1 MADLVGEDSMESN
14 SELSDDELQRDF
26 ASGKLH
32 VGLNWMKPQT
42 KTRAPYNNIPGMKQ
56 KLEHIA
62 QELDWI
68 ERMDVTVVREQEDKD
83 ESLKTAAMSTLTS
96 EKSIHDDF
104 QREMRFYKQAQA
116 AFNEALPKLNK
127 LGIPTKRPDDYFA
140 EMVKTDDHMQRVRAK
155 LLSKQQAMERS
166 EKAKKQREMKK
177 YGKKVQQEILQ
188 KRQKEKR
195 EMMEAVKSYKKRG
208 KKTPLSSATLPGGGD
223 EFQIQTEKDSSTSN
237 KGKVIK
243 RGKSGKRKRKDAKF
257 GFGGVKKGK
266 KQNSSESFSDVSS
279 FNSAK
284 HNKAPRAKSGNI
296 GKKRKN
302 VRPGKSR
309 RKHLKK

>member
-1 MADLVGEDSMESN
+1 MADLMEEDSMESS

-26 ASGKLH
+26 ASGKLQ
-32 VGLNWMKPQT
+32 VGLNRVQTQT

-56 KLEHIA
+56 KLEQIA

-68 ERMDVTVVREQEDKD
+68 ERMDITVTREQEDKD
-83 ESLKTAAMSTLTS
+83 ESLKTAATSTLTS
-96 EKSIHDDF
+96 EKSLHDDF
-104 QREMRFYKQAQA
+104 QREMKFYKQAQA
-116 AFNEALPKLNK
+116 TVNEALPKLNK
-127 LGIPTKRPDDYFA
+127 LGIATKRPEDYFA

-177 YGKKVQQEILQ
+177 YGKKVQQEVLQ
-188 KRQKEKR
+188 KRQKEKK

-208 KKTPLSSATLPGGGD
+208 KNTPISSALTEGGD
-223 EFQIQTEKDSSTSN
+223 DFQIQAEKDSSTKN

-243 RGKSGKRKRKDAKF
+243 RGKNAKRKRKDAKF
-257 GFGGVKKGK
+257 GFGGVKKGMK
-266 KQNSSESFSDVSS
+266 RNSSQSFSDTSS

-284 HNKAPRAKSGNI
+284 HSKAPRAKTGHA

-309 RKHLKK
+309 RKQMKK

>member
-1 MADLVGEDSMESN
+1 MEEDSMESN

-26 ASGKLH
+26 ASGKLQ
-32 VGLNWMKPQT
+32 VGLNKIKPQT
-42 KTRAPYNNIPGMKQ
+42 KTRALYNNVPGMQQ
-56 KLEHIA
+56 KLEQIV

-68 ERMDVTVVREQEDKD
+68 ERMDITVPREQEDKN
-83 ESLKTAAMSTLTS
+83 ESLKTAAMSTLSS

-116 AFNEALPKLNK
+116 AVNEALPKLNK
-127 LGIPTKRPDDYFA
+127 HGIPTKRPDDYFA

-177 YGKKVQQEILQ
+177 YGKKVQQEVLQ

-208 KKTPLSSATLPGGGD
+208 KKTPATLAGDGD
-223 EFQIQTEKDSSTSN
+223 EFQIQAEKDSSTSN

-257 GFGGVKKGK
+257 GFGGVKRGMKR
-266 KQNSSESFSDVSS
+266 NSSQSFSDVSS

-284 HNKAPRAKSGNI
+284 HSKAPRAKSGNV

-309 RKHLKK
+309 RKQMKK